1 MVIGSLEAS
10 LDRTC
15 GHVQQAFWW
24 QKKTN
29 DSELIVNHCILW
41 RFIRDSPDTWGK
53 CFFFWDSIV
62 FSKLIEKSFAK
73 SMEYSYLKPALF
85 KRRSIKKSK
94 TQNKIQIN
102 VWKNK
107 NILNI
112 DSRLF
117 KLLLDAKCFF
127 AFEMLGWYEFLSLIS
142 SEISPVSF
150 LRKLLIV

>member
-1 MVIGSLEAS
+1 
-10 LDRTC
+10 
-15 GHVQQAFWW
+15 
-24 QKKTN
+24 
-29 DSELIVNHCILW
+29 
-41 RFIRDSPDTWGK
+41 
-53 CFFFWDSIV
+53 
-62 FSKLIEKSFAK
+62 
-73 SMEYSYLKPALF
+73 MEYSYLKPALF